1 MNAALI
7 GSCMQRA
14 HVYVE
19 KQNDGTEVIID
30 RDTIIH
36 VGDLASFGTDR
47 GSKGLDCNPAKL
59 ISSIPALFV
68 NIRGNHD
75 VNNRVKSICESMR
88 TNLGKRFPNVSVS
101 HYPSY
106 DSHVGGNVK
115 NGDIH
120 ICGHVHKKW
129 KHCLDL
135 DRQILNINVGVDVW
149 NYRIITEDELIQYIE
164 KVLRLPKEQ
173 VTKVKSV
180 NGKLKYV

>member
-1 MNAALI
+1 
-7 GSCMQRA
+7 MQRA
-14 HVYVE
+14 KVYFE
-19 KQNDGTEVIID
+19 KQDDGTEVIVD
-30 RDTIIH
+30 RDIIIH

-47 GSKGLDCNPAKL
+47 GGKGLSCNPSHI
-59 ISSIPALFV
+59 ISTIPATFI

-75 VNNRVKSICESMR
+75 INNRVKSVCESMR
-88 TNLGKRFPNVSVS
+88 TNLGRRFPNVSVS

-106 DSHVGGNVK
+106 DPHVGVNVK

-149 NYRIITEDELIQYIE
+149 NYKIITEEELIQYIE
-164 KVLRLPKEQ
+164 QVLHLPKD
-173 VTKVKSV
+173 KVVKIKNV
-180 NGKLKYV
+180 DGHLKYV